1 MKTGTLFLYCLVL
14 SQFRNLLVD
23 ETSSIMHGIILTI
36 FGLLIV
42 VQVQSACTR
51 RQASDDNI
59 QFVDQND
66 DMESIREKI
75 RTEMDQYRKLKEISL
90 KSKNVKTSTVLTT
103 TSTTTEA
110 SSTVRHVHLIG
121 HEEEELEESPAD
133 VPEESERGE
142 EMTTMGVVN
151 LNIFDVPVVC
161 KSGFV
166 LVGTRCRKL
175 A

>member
-1 MKTGTLFLYCLVL
+1 
-14 SQFRNLLVD
+14 
-23 ETSSIMHGIILTI
+23 MHGIILVI

-51 RQASDDNI
+51 RQVSGDNI

-90 KSKNVKTSTVLTT
+90 KNKNFKTSTSTT
-103 TSTTTEA
+103 TTTEA

-121 HEEEELEESPAD
+121 HEEEVLEEAPDD
-133 VPEESERGE
+133 VPEESEGVE
-142 EMTTMGVVN
+142 EMTTMGVKD

-161 KSGFV
+161 KAGFV

-175 A
+175 VR